1 MDRDPNPPELDPGL
15 LQAVLA
21 DPVLLQAVDPKVLQA
36 VLVSAA
42 AVNIG
47 TDQTEAQS
55 FQVAE
60 N

>member
-1 MDRDPNPPELDPGL
+1 MDLDPNPPELDPGL

-47 TDQTEAQS
+47 ADQSQAQS
-55 FQVAE
+55 FQV
-60 N
+60 